1 MIKNRFS
8 YQANALGQ
16 TLAKRFAMV
25 LTMLFLI
32 GAVQVFGEE
41 ATLTFDN
48 TSKRT
53 IFTTNQQVWEENG
66 IIFTNNKDKSS
77 SNVADYSKPVRCYKN
92 SEIIINCNS
101 LGNIY
106 QIVFKCTSS
115 EYANHLKNSIAFDK
129 AKKHWKH
136 CVSFSCVTSE
146 IEIFSISRFSN
157 CFVNCLSF

>member
-1 MIKNRFS
+1 MIHNQFS
-8 YQANALGQ
+8 RPANATGQ

-115 EYANHLKNSIAFDK
+115 EYANHLKNSIGKEAS
-129 AKKHWKH
+129 
-136 CVSFSCVTSE
+136 VSETLVTLTPTNKNNTYSRTYRRFGMLSC
-146 IEIFSISRFSN
+146 R
-157 CFVNCLSF
+157 